1 MRGTSASEGF
11 PIYGNKREL
20 VKPKAEWISLVMA
33 CLTSK
38 FTGNRDAWGCLSEDN
53 LLFRINSLS
62 YIKIPEWVVQH
73 LIREGTIWLKKD
85 GMGRGFYEC
94 AAPVLVRKRLTF
106 DEEKAEDIF
115 DEIVEP
121 EPAKQAASR
130 RDSIMAL
137 LRKPTGTEEEV
148 PKTRRIAF

>member
-1 MRGTSASEGF
+1 MTF
-11 PIYGNKREL
+11 PIYGNKREVVKTKTEWVDL
-20 VKPKAEWISLVMA
+20 VLR

-62 YIKIPEWVVQH
+62 YIKIPEWVVGH

-94 AAPVLVRKRLTF
+94 AAPVVTRKRLAF
-106 DEEKAEDIF
+106 DEEKA
-115 DEIVEP
+115 DEILDEII
-121 EPAKQAASR
+121 EPAKQVQAVNR

-137 LRKPTGTEEEV
+137 LRKPTGVEEA
-148 PKTRRIAF
+148 PKPRRISF

>member
-1 MRGTSASEGF
+1 MTF
-11 PIYGNKREL
+11 PIYGNKRKIVKTKTEWVDL
-20 VKPKAEWISLVMA
+20 VLG

-85 GMGRGFYEC
+85 RMGKGYYEC
-94 AAPVLVRKRLTF
+94 AAPVVTRKRLAF
-106 DEEKAEDIF
+106 DEEEKADEIV

-121 EPAKQAASR
+121 AKQVQAVNR

-137 LRKPTGTEEEV
+137 LRKPTGVEEA
-148 PKTRRIAF
+148 PKPRRISF

>member
-62 YIKIPEWVVQH
+62 YIKIPDWVIEH
-73 LIREGTIWLKKD
+73 LVREGAIWLKKD
-85 GMGRGFYEC
+85 GMGKGYYEC
-94 AAPVLVRKRLTF
+94 AAPVKVRKRLAF
-106 DEEKAEDIF
+106 DEEEKADEIF

-121 EPAKQAASR
+121 AKQVQAVNR

-137 LRKPTGTEEEV
+137 LRKPTGVEEA
-148 PKTRRIAF
+148 PKPRRISF